1 MECESIFELVGGSV
15 SLINPCQAIALPLL
29 YRDVPVYLE
38 GDKKNIQPLVSTLA
52 ALEAADRSMWP
63 FIRALSIYEG
73 SPVPEAYKIPE
84 DDVAVLQDLLSQSRG
99 LETVRIYNAS
109 AIITHVC
116 ERACK
121 MSLLHLVVHCDLGVQ
136 FSRLLPI
143 GLLAGLRTLHIAVYS
158 LSQDVLPSRA
168 NAWTLPNLHELRWE
182 EEIYYIPSEDVETIK
197 FLALCQFPRLRRV
210 ELCVEVDIDDG
221 PLLFSNFLHTHAEI
235 EDLDLVTGMNTDE
248 DPLAVS
254 ISKTKMTRFSLQR
267 CGSVTPLLVHWLP
280 PSLKRLDLPVFLEP
294 VLEEETDICAVL
306 HMLQNHAKGNLR
318 DVHLAF
324 GYPWGKEERVSPR
337 PFRFDSSTPEATGI
351 STSQHQAI
359 QHVSAKL
366 GALGINVYDEDG
378 MTVADYE

>member
-1 MECESIFELVGGSV
+1 
-15 SLINPCQAIALPLL
+15 
-29 YRDVPVYLE
+29 
-38 GDKKNIQPLVSTLA
+38 
-52 ALEAADRSMWP
+52 MWP
-63 FIRALSIYEG
+63 FIRALSIHEG

-121 MSLLHLVVHCDLGVQ
+121 MSLLHLVIHCDPGPE

-143 GLLAGLRTLHIAVYS
+143 GLLAGLRTLHIATYS
-158 LSQDVLPSRA
+158 LSPDVLPSMA
-168 NAWTLPNLHELRWE
+168 NAWSLPNLHELRWE
-182 EEIYYIPSEDVETIK
+182 ESVYYILSADVHTIK
-197 FLALCQFPRLRRV
+197 FLALCQFPRLRRL

-221 PLLFSNFLHTHAEI
+221 PLLLSNFLQAHAEI
-235 EDLDLVTGMNTDE
+235 EDLDLVAGVDADE
-248 DPLAVS
+248 GPLAVS

-267 CGSVTPLLVHWLP
+267 DGSVTPLLVHWLP

-294 VLEEETDICAVL
+294 EVEEDTDICAVL
-306 HMLQNHAKGNLR
+306 HMLLNHAKGNLR
-318 DVHLAF
+318 EVHLAI
-324 GYPWGKEERVSPR
+324 GHPWGERERVSPGR
-337 PFRFDSSTPEATGI
+337 FRFDSSTPKATGI

-378 MTVADYE
+378 MTMADYE